1 MFGSGVRVDQQPS
14 WFLLGVSY
22 PFIMTEGSSVSTQAA
37 ELTNRLSG
45 GRAEFFPA
53 AFLKTTVITEGH
65 NSSNNNPHVVV
76 QQPTAPPTH
85 THSHNTEVN
94 LFTLVPSE

>member
-1 MFGSGVRVDQQPS
+1 MFGSGVRVGQQPS
-14 WFLLGVSY
+14 WLLLGVSY
-22 PFIMTEGSSVSTQAA
+22 PFIATGGSSVSTQAA

-76 QQPTAPPTH
+76 QRPTAPPTH
-85 THSHNTEVN
+85 TQ
-94 LFTLVPSE
+94 LR